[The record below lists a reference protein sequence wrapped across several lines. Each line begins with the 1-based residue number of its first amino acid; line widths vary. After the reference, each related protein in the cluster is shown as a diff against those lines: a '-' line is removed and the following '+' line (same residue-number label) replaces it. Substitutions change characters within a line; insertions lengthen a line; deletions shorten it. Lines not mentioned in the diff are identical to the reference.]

1 MCRDSTACDMKRILC
16 AIDHSEPSLR
26 GATLARDLA
35 ARYQAELV
43 LLTIV
48 QLPDAEQPDLS
59 QYLRHEHEPDPPGV
73 LVAEAARD
81 ELRSLSDQLTGQG
94 AVTTTCDVRAGNA
107 ATEIILSAK
116 ERAADL
122 IVIGHRGRNRLA
134 QALIGSVARRVVD
147 TAPCPVLIVR

>member
-1 MCRDSTACDMKRILC
+1 MKRILC

-26 GATLARDLA
+26 GAALAMDLA

-43 LLTIV
+43 LLTV
-48 QLPDAEQPDLS
+48 LRLPDAAQPDLTD
-59 QYLRHEHEPDPPGV
+59 YLRHEHEPDPPGV
-73 LVAEAARD
+73 VVAEAAHD
-81 ELRSLSDQLTGQG
+81 ELRSLGDRLTGQG
-94 AVTTTCDVRAGNA
+94 AVAVTCEIRAGNI
-107 ATEIILSAK
+107 ATEIISST
-116 ERAADL
+116 EQRAVDL

>member
-1 MCRDSTACDMKRILC
+1 MKRILC

-26 GATLARDLA
+26 GATLAMDLA
-35 ARYQAELV
+35 ARYQVELV
-43 LLTIV
+43 LLTVV
-48 QLPDAEQPDLS
+48 QLPDAAQPDLTE
-59 QYLRHEHEPDPPGV
+59 YLRHEHEPDLPGV

-81 ELRSLSDQLTGQG
+81 ELRSLSDRLSGQG

-107 ATEIILSAK
+107 ATEIVSSA
-116 ERAADL
+116 EQHAVDL